1 MAAYPYDLTRPAR
14 ASIRF
19 AQERRI
25 FYNLRRALRRN
36 LARFQRANDRLP
48 ITPLGK
54 FDGPCPCCGSLAL
67 KQIDILWG
75 DLVDVWGLESHEV
88 TYINRQQ
95 GYRCMECGSRL
106 RSMALAAWLLH
117 HMGSKGPLSRYVEES
132 GALQNVPL
140 LEINEAGQLS
150 QFLQKLP
157 GHVLAAYPAVDI
169 QDMQYPSESFGIVVH
184 SDTLE
189 HIADPLRALSEC
201 HRVLRP
207 GGVCAFT
214 VPVVVDRLTRSTKG
228 SLASYHGHAYSTA
241 EDLRVHTEFG
251 ADTWK
256 IVTNAGF
263 REYRLFAFEY
273 PGALV
278 HIGVK

>member
-1 MAAYPYDLTRPAR
+1 M
-14 ASIRF
+14 
-19 AQERRI
+19 
-25 FYNLRRALRRN
+25 
-36 LARFQRANDRLP
+36 
-48 ITPLGK
+48 
-54 FDGPCPCCGSLAL
+54 
-67 KQIDILWG
+67 
-75 DLVDVWGLESHEV
+75 WGLESHEV

-95 GYRCMECGSRL
+95 GYRCIQCGSRL

-117 HMGSKGPLSRYVEES
+117 HVEFEGPLSRFVEEA
-132 GALQNVPL
+132 GAKQNAPL

-157 GHVLAAYPAVDI
+157 GRVLGAYPAVDI
-169 QDMQYPSESFGIVVH
+169 QAMWYPSESFDIVLH

-189 HIADPLRALSEC
+189 HIPDPLCALQEC
-201 HRVLRP
+201 LRVLRP

-214 VPVVVDRLTRSTKG
+214 VPVVVDRLTRSTNG
-228 SLASYHGHAYSTA
+228 SLASYHGHAYTTA

-256 IVTNAGF
+256 IVTSAGF
-263 REYRLFAFEY
+263 REYRLFSLEY
-273 PGALV
+273 PSALV